1 MNEATTHT
9 LNRFDR
15 SSRCNESA
23 FTQLASIVCIKDN
36 LSLIRKR
43 AFQCDFEAKNC
54 ATPWKRTFSTDTFHL
69 VLLFAFTMYA
79 SFVRASATHSLDRKL
94 CLNECIPTKYYDN
107 FIFQNR
113 WISKIVRSNI
123 KFGKLLNVN

>member
-69 VLLFAFTMYA
+69 ILLFAFTMYA

-113 WISKIVRSNI
+113 WISKIVISNI